1 MPELLRTTED
11 GKDPHYHILYLMED
25 GTGITSVDGKDPH
38 PHEFIYQEPQEEI
51 VDQDPNSPT
60 FNVVI
65 QEAVE
70 GGWFIVPDNDHE
82 HEPEEYVTKSPTIE
96 KSEGKLVTDIAQRYL
111 DSQKLEEDSRESGYE
126 AEEFYSH
133 KQWDNAKKRELE
145 SKDRAALTINKI
157 EEKIDNLT
165 GYQRQ
170 NRTDIK
176 YLATENGD
184 ERVADILNIVVK
196 HDILEKC
203 SYGRE
208 ESKVFED
215 GSIIGRGLFH
225 IFDDFEKNIQGDIM
239 IEKYKWDEGTCGEH
253 EKEDLADCEVIF
265 KEKWYSITKLKEMYP
280 EKADD
285 FQPEQK
291 DRNVR
296 TDDIAEDWDK
306 RLHTKEFINN
316 VTKQYKVITCER
328 KIFKR
333 VFILI
338 NANDEFSF
346 DADGWKEND
355 INRAK
360 TILGFYKIPR
370 VTCSIRVS
378 KIASTTLLEDEMLE
392 GPDADEFSL
401 VPLYAKYRNNEFWGK
416 VEAVKDLQILIN
428 KSYSQFV
435 DILNKCANY
444 GWFYDAETFPTKKEK
459 DNFKRNASS
468 SGFLAQVN
476 DTNKLPKQVEGV
488 KFPVELVN
496 AITMF
501 NQDMREI
508 MNVNLDM
515 QGAGKGDSG
524 IAMRMKIVQQ
534 LVGNDF
540 LFDNMSFAKK
550 KLGQII
556 VKKIA
561 KLYTPQRIMRIV
573 ANQHQRAGEEGITIN
588 GKPFDQI
595 DQEAITRILED
606 TDLTQYDVVVSE
618 SATSP
623 SAMMGNFLALLE
635 LAGQGIQIPPEAIMI
650 YAPIPDKTKV
660 MEAIANSQ
668 QQAQA
673 AEDKKYDTELEKTKI
688 AAGAKTSEGPPSDQ
702 VGRPPGGPPLG

>member
-11 GKDPHYHILYLMED
+11 GKDPHYHILYLRED
-25 GTGITSVDGKDPH
+25 GTGITSIDGKDPH

-82 HEPEEYVTKSPTIE
+82 HELEEYATKSVTKKLSD
-96 KSEGKLVTDIAQRYL
+96 GKLVTDIAQRYL

-176 YLATENGD
+176 FLATENGD

-196 HDILEKC
+196 HDVLEKC

-215 GSIIGRGLFH
+215 GAIIGRGLFH

-253 EKEDLADCEVIF
+253 EKEDLSDCEVIF
-265 KEKWYSITKLKEMYP
+265 KEKWYSITKLREMYP
-280 EKADD
+280 DKEEE

-306 RLHTKEFINN
+306 RLNAKEFINT

-328 KIFKR
+328 KVFKR
-333 VFILI
+333 VFVLI

-355 INRAK
+355 LSRAK
-360 TILGFYKIPR
+360 TIPGFYKIPR
-370 VTCSIRVS
+370 VTCSVRVS
-378 KIASTTLLEDEMLE
+378 KIASTTLLEDDMLE
-392 GPDADEFSL
+392 GPDEDEFSL

-468 SGFLAQVN
+468 SGFLSQVN

-515 QGAGKGDSG
+515 QGMGQGDSG

-588 GKPFDQI
+588 GQPFDQI
-595 DQEAITRILED
+595 DQDAITRILED

-618 SATSP
+618 SASSP

-635 LAGQGIQIPPEAIMI
+635 LAGKGIPIPPEAIMI

-660 MEAIANSQ
+660 MAAIANSQ

-688 AAGAKTSEGPPSDQ
+688 AAGAKTDEGSPPDQ

>member
-11 GKDPHYHILYLMED
+11 GKDPHYHILYLRED
-25 GTGITSVDGKDPH
+25 GTGITSIDGKDPH

-60 FNVVI
+60 FNIVI

-82 HEPEEYVTKSPTIE
+82 HELEEYATKSVTKKLSD
-96 KSEGKLVTDIAQRYL
+96 GKLVTDIAQRYL

-133 KQWDNAKKRELE
+133 KQWDNAKKKELE

-196 HDILEKC
+196 HDVLEKC

-215 GSIIGRGLFH
+215 GAIIGRGLFH

-253 EKEDLADCEVIF
+253 EKEDLSDCEVIF
-265 KEKWYSITKLKEMYP
+265 KEKWYSITKLREMYP
-280 EKADD
+280 DKAEE

-328 KIFKR
+328 KVFKR
-333 VFILI
+333 VFVLI
-338 NANDEFSF
+338 NASDEFSF
-346 DADGWKEND
+346 DAEGWKEND
-355 INRAK
+355 LSRAK
-360 TILGFYKIPR
+360 TIPGFYKIPR
-370 VTCSIRVS
+370 VTCSVRVS
-378 KIASTTLLEDEMLE
+378 KIASTTLLEDDMLE
-392 GPDADEFSL
+392 GPDEDEFSL

-444 GWFYDAETFPTKKEK
+444 GWFYDSETFPTKKEK

-515 QGAGKGDSG
+515 QGAGQGDSG

-573 ANQHQRAGEEGITIN
+573 ANQHQRAGEEGVTIN
-588 GKPFDQI
+588 GQPFDQI

-618 SATSP
+618 SASSP

-635 LAGQGIQIPPEAIMI
+635 LAGKGIPIPPEAIMI

-688 AAGAKTSEGPPSDQ
+688 AAGAKTGEGPPPDQ
-702 VGRPPGGPPLG
+702 VGAPPGGPPLG